1 MIDAVVHR
9 RDLRAEL
16 ARLLRLYRAAETATR

>member
-9 RDLRAEL
+9 RDLRSTL
-16 ARLLRLYRAAETATR
+16 GKLLRLYTPASVQAS